1 MRRGDVVVLSISCA
15 LAAIVVAAVTYSVRV
30 LDHKPSSAEFDS
42 SDSSSSWLVLTWGP
56 SLCGAE
62 PTNSGC
68 KSGHVGTQGSTWILH
83 GLWPQPADKQYCG
96 VPKAIADRASDL
108 RGSNMPSVDLGGDM
122 RNTLQS
128 MMSDASTLA
137 PHEWYAHGTC
147 SGVTPDVF
155 FSDAAAL
162 TEQARKVLDPMF
174 TEAEGGRIQLS
185 DVRDKFDAN
194 RRRSR
199 RTRPPQLSQRDR
211 PRQRRLRAAPVASAG
226 HRAEDPRRHAVAEGP
241 DPQRSAARPRMPA
254 IRACPDG
261 RAIDER

>member
-1 MRRGDVVVLSISCA
+1 MRDANPVMWARRG
-15 LAAIVVAAVTYSVRV
+15 R
-30 LDHKPSSAEFDS
+30 
-42 SDSSSSWLVLTWGP
+42 
-56 SLCGAE
+56 
-62 PTNSGC
+62 
-68 KSGHVGTQGSTWILH
+68 
-83 GLWPQPADKQYCG
+83 
-96 VPKAIADRASDL
+96 
-108 RGSNMPSVDLGGDM
+108 RGSCTGCGRSRPTSSTAVCRRQSPTGPVTFADPTCRPVDLGGDV

-185 DVRDKFDAN
+185 DGTRQVRRGI

-254 IRACPDG
+254 CERALTGVISMNGDHARLACFW
-261 RAIDER
+261 